1 MTYNNPSNKL
11 TKSYNKLQQTTAF
24 YNNLQEQKTKATTHT
39 KIKWVR
45 SFFCCSFTLGY
56 FGCLGLMTTVNKQ
69 ATTKTTKETT
79 HNNI

>member
-1 MTYNNPSNKL
+1 LIVNPHHRQIKDGTADCGRWKL
-11 TKSYNKLQQTTAF
+11 TQALLSVNKTSLLRA
-24 YNNLQEQKTKATTHT
+24 
-39 KIKWVR
+39 
-45 SFFCCSFTLGY
+45 LGY